1 MNSTPHVRQY
11 DCLMPME
18 KKARGAQ
25 HTLLN
30 LKEKM
35 ANGGLIIFQQI
46 VSWKSSWKMH
56 LMSEYYL
63 KMKAHLFPILT
74 LRELTNRQKYL
85 QNRQML
91 SGRKEQ
97 HILFMDKN
105 NGSET
110 LHASMCF
117 GNKNAESFW
126 DQDIPAGGSSKK
138 VWTANEFGKFYINF
152 TSNPHGLNLDGTVSV
167 RVSSNK
173 SDLS

>member
-1 MNSTPHVRQY
+1 MSY
-11 DCLMPME
+11 ADGE
-18 KKARGAQ
+18 
-25 HTLLN
+25 
-30 LKEKM
+30 
-35 ANGGLIIFQQI
+35 
-46 VSWKSSWKMH
+46 KSSRGTTYAIELERENGEWRINNISTN
-56 LMSEYYL
+56 SEL
-63 KMKAHLFPILT
+63 EELVEDAPDVQMLFEDESKPTRRSSDLFPILT

>member
-1 MNSTPHVRQY
+1 
-11 DCLMPME
+11 
-18 KKARGAQ
+18 
-25 HTLLN
+25 
-30 LKEKM
+30 
-35 ANGGLIIFQQI
+35 
-46 VSWKSSWKMH
+46 
-56 LMSEYYL
+56 MSKCYL

-167 RVSSNK
+167 RVSSK
-173 SDLS
+173 

>member
-1 MNSTPHVRQY
+1 MRAGLVFRAS
-11 DCLMPME
+11 
-18 KKARGAQ
+18 GALCSKF
-25 HTLLN
+25 T
-30 LKEKM
+30 
-35 ANGGLIIFQQI
+35 
-46 VSWKSSWKMH
+46 
-56 LMSEYYL
+56 
-63 KMKAHLFPILT
+63 
-74 LRELTNRQKYL
+74 
-85 QNRQML
+85 L

-138 VWTANEFGKFYINF
+138 VWTANEFGNFYINF

>member
-1 MNSTPHVRQY
+1 
-11 DCLMPME
+11 
-18 KKARGAQ
+18 
-25 HTLLN
+25 
-30 LKEKM
+30 
-35 ANGGLIIFQQI
+35 
-46 VSWKSSWKMH
+46 
-56 LMSEYYL
+56 MSKCYL

-138 VWTANEFGKFYINF
+138 VWTANEFGNFYINF